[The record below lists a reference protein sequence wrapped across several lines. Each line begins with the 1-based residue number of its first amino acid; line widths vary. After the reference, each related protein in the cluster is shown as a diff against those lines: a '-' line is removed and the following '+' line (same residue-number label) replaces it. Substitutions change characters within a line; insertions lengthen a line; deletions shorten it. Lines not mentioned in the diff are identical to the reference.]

1 VRLED
6 SKAEYWNQVRGITAF
21 GTWIKVSKLLGLGKM
36 EVIGSNA
43 EHWNQVSK
51 DQSNGARL
59 ARIRAMET
67 GCGGSYLDISS
78 AMTTN

>member
-21 GTWIKVSKLLGLGKM
+21 GTWIKMSKLLGLGKM

-43 EHWNQVSK
+43 EHWNQERGI
-51 DQSNGARL
+51 GA
-59 ARIRAMET
+59 
-67 GCGGSYLDISS
+67 LDLDPEE
-78 AMTTN
+78 